1 MKIIKKDYFVILK
14 SDVGYKLAHKDDLN
28 TTYDELIMNESQIDN
43 YIEIIDGTYSCEFNI
58 IQEDEDELSEIK
70 SKYVYTSKIKL
81 KEFLKENPLK
91 FKDKYYTVTIE
102 KQTLFYNQLFSYN
115 ILRQNN
121 PNLLFKWHSNDNIDV
136 IWDYDEA
143 VEFMKNMENYTQS
156 LVKQQRDYEEQI
168 KNCKTKEEINNIKE
182 VNYV

>member
-43 YIEIIDGTYSCEFNI
+43 YIEIIDETYSCEFNI

-156 LVKQQRDYEEQI
+156 LVKQQRDCEEQI